1 MVTPGDTVQTRTV
14 SIDAANLTAN
24 LGSGNATLTSVANC
38 RYTAST
44 GESLVVSGAGVG
56 FFLQGAAGA
65 RQVGMIFPEQSLTG
79 ADLAGTWNAL
89 GFLSNGTAYQ
99 ASAFVQTVSTTGKV
113 TASASCS
120 GLSACVT
127 NPAPDGQFTANPSGG
142 YDYTATGTTGT
153 ARAFFFRAS
162 GGGLGMV
169 MLTSTGV
176 IFGAPQNIQALPAV
190 GAVSNFWDVSFG
202 STGLTSADFTDSITT
217 VTTVDATTASY
228 TRTRTSD
235 GRIDTI
241 QLNKPRPGLRYRPA
255 AAVTLPSG
263 ATSNVAETF
272 YLPLQGLGVTVYNF
286 ATSFGVS
293 VTKP

>member
-1 MVTPGDTVQTRTV
+1 
-14 SIDAANLTAN
+14 
-24 LGSGNATLTSVANC
+24 
-38 RYTAST
+38 
-44 GESLVVSGAGVG
+44 
-56 FFLQGAAGA
+56 
-65 RQVGMIFPEQSLTG
+65 MIFPEQSLAGT
-79 ADLAGTWNAL
+79 DLAGTWNAL
-89 GFLSNGTAYQ
+89 GFLSNGATYQ
-99 ASAFVQTVSTTGKV
+99 ASASVQTVSTTGKV

-120 GLSACVT
+120 GLSACVA
-127 NPAPDGQFTANPSGG
+127 NPAPDGQFTANAAAGG
-142 YDYTATGTTGT
+142 YDYTATGVTGT

-169 MLTSTGV
+169 MLTSTGIV
-176 IFGAPQNIQALPAV
+176 FAAPQNVQALPAV
-190 GAVSNFWDVSFG
+190 GAVTNFWDVSFG
-202 STGLTSADFTDSITT
+202 ATGVTASDFTDSTVT
-217 VTTVDATTASY
+217 VTTVDSTTSTY

-241 QLNKPRPGLRYRPA
+241 QLNKPRSGLRYRPA
-255 AAVTLPSG
+255 ALVTLPSG